1 MNLFLFA
8 KQFVDMLYPY
18 QGLDYIMVFIALYMI
33 GYQLILVRPNIVHKS
48 TSQDYAL
55 ALIAIILSVHFLF
68 TRGGYHSYVKVLSA
82 ILLYFLGR
90 ICYERVLE
98 CNRALVFASYLIIYI
113 NFLYRLWNL
122 GSELLHVQDVGGDL
136 YYYDA
141 DMAFAV
147 ILSAIFIAF
156 LGKTT
161 FYKMVTLLFVA
172 PCMVVFSEAGIQTIL
187 FGCVYAIILIYL
199 AEKLL
204 RKRKVGSLLLWV
216 LVTVLIFCIVLIHLP
231 AFGVLNQE
239 RIASLFSNSLL
250 NGKNMFRLYQRWNDA
265 LRQMWESG
273 WMHRLFGLGVNRGI
287 ESIYIKTIYSTGI
300 IGTAASIYFIF
311 SSMKQIKYVEDRRM
325 LYLMV
330 SCFILFLGSGVMN
343 NSLESTQ
350 MSWFPFLYMGM
361 TVSATGR
368 RRTGEN

>member
-48 TSQDYAL
+48 TLQDYTL
-55 ALIAIILSVHFLF
+55 VLIAIILSVHFLF
-68 TRGGYHSYVKVLSA
+68 TRGGYHSYIKVLSA

-98 CNRALVFASYLIIYI
+98 CNRALVLSSYLIIYI
-113 NFLYRLWNL
+113 NFFYRLWNL
-122 GSELLHVQDVGGDL
+122 SFKLFHVQNVGGDL

-147 ILSAIFIAF
+147 ILSVIFIAF
-156 LGKTT
+156 LAKTT

-172 PCMVVFSEAGIQTIL
+172 PCMVIFSEAGIQTIL
-187 FGCVYAIILIYL
+187 LFCIYAIILIYL

-204 RKRKVGSLLLWV
+204 RKRKVGSLLLWM
-216 LVTVLIFCIVLIHLP
+216 LVIALISCIVLIHLP

-250 NGKNMFRLYQRWNDA
+250 NGKNMFRMYQRWNDA
-265 LRQMWESG
+265 IRQMWESG

-311 SSMKQIKYVEDRRM
+311 SSMKRIKYVENRRTM
-325 LYLMV
+325 YLMV
-330 SCFILFLGSGVMN
+330 SCFILFLGSGVMS

-368 RRTGEN
+368 QRTGEN